1 MALIRQYSLLVKLS
15 LSTLPQ
21 RRGAASTIVIATACV
36 VGVLLSMLAA
46 TAGVIDAFRTATDPH
61 IAVVLPNKSLFDS
74 GDGLPR
80 DVIGT
85 ILNAPGYARGPDGKV
100 LGDAELLFFTPPVH
114 PIASGGSLRIRGM
127 GARGAAIRPGFRI
140 VSGRMFESGRQEL
153 IVGVGT
159 QRAFDLNIGDSVRL
173 RQGNWPIVGVFAADG
188 VNANELMGDVDT
200 LAAMLHITGFGSVQA
215 RLEEP
220 AKLATFRQWL
230 VTNPAL
236 AVTAETQQSYF
247 DRIVAGQSEYFTAMA
262 YLTGAILAIGALFG
276 TVNVFYGIVRARARE
291 MAILRA
297 IGYGA
302 LPVAVSVVFE
312 ALLLSLLGALVGA
325 AAAWL
330 LFGGREFMVDQNIY
344 RLLIAPRLVAT
355 GIGWALALALAGS
368 LLPAIRAA
376 RLPVIRAL
384 RAT

>member
-1 MALIRQYSLLVKLS
+1 VAIIRQYSLLLKLS

-21 RRGAASTIVIATACV
+21 RRGAALTIVIATACV

-74 GDGLPR
+74 GDGLHR

-100 LGDAELLFFTPPVH
+100 LGDAELLFFTPPAH
-114 PIASGGSLRIRGM
+114 RIASGGDLRIRGM
-127 GARGAAIRPGFRI
+127 GTRGAAIRPGFRM

-159 QRAFDLNIGDSVRL
+159 QRAFGLNIGDNVRL
-173 RQGNWPIVGVFAADG
+173 RQGTWPIVGVFAADG
-188 VNANELMGDVDT
+188 VNANELMGDVET
-200 LAAMLHITGFGSVQA
+200 LAAMMHRSGYGSVQA
-215 RLEEP
+215 RLEDP
-220 AKLATFRQWL
+220 AKLAIFRQWL

-276 TVNVFYGIVRARARE
+276 TTNIFYGIVRARARE

-297 IGYGA
+297 IGYRA

-312 ALLLSLLGALVGA
+312 ALLLSLLGALIGA
-325 AAAWL
+325 AVAWL
-330 LFGGREFMVDQNIY
+330 LFAGREFMVDQNIY
-344 RLLIAPRLVAT
+344 KLLITPRLLAT
-355 GIGWALALALAGS
+355 GIGWALVLALAGS

-376 RLPVIRAL
+376 RLQVIQAL